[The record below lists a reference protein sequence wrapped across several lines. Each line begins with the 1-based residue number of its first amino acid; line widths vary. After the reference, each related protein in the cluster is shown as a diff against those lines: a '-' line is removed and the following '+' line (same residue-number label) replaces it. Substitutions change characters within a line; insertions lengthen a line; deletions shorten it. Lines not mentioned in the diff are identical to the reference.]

1 MVIIA
6 TEQESERL
14 LADFRRRLASAGI
27 RPGEATPDQVHTA
40 LAGAVLA
47 ERAGAWRESRERHLA
62 GRRACYFSAEFLM
75 GRMVYHNL
83 MCLGL
88 LDPVERLLER
98 EGVNVAGLERVED
111 DALGNGGL
119 GRLAACFLDSAATLD
134 LPLDGY
140 GIRYRCGLFR
150 QRIED
155 GFQREEADDWMRGG
169 APWSVRR
176 ESETVIVAFADQTVR
191 AVPYDMP
198 VFGYGT
204 DHVATLRLWQA
215 EPIEPFDFA
224 LFNAQEYD
232 AAVAAKNRAEDISRV
247 LYPNDSTEQGRLLR
261 LRQEYFFCAASL
273 SDLLQKFRARH
284 PGDMARFGDFHA
296 VQLNDT
302 HPVIA
307 IAELIR
313 LLEAEGMSFEEAFA
327 VAGRTFSYTNHT
339 IMSEAL
345 ERWPL
350 ALLRKL
356 LPEIAQIIERIDR
369 RLADEP
375 DGSAG
380 EDMAIIAGGEV
391 HMARLAVYVC
401 HHTNGVARI
410 HTDILKA
417 DLFAPWYRRT
427 PERFVN
433 ETNGITQRRW
443 LGLANPPLAALVTK
457 LLGSES
463 WMRDL
468 TQLEKLV
475 PFAEDEETLRAFR
488 AVKREARLRLAAYA
502 ARRDGIA
509 LDADTVFDVQI
520 KRIHEYKRQ
529 LMNALGLLMLYFDL
543 SEGGHP
549 DFPPTTFLFAGKAAP
564 GYTRAKAVIK
574 LVNEISRMIAADPA
588 VRDRLQVV
596 FLPGYDVSYAEKIVA
611 AADVSEQISTAGTE
625 ASGTGNMK
633 LMLNGAVTL
642 GTYDGATVEIV
653 REAGRENNYIFG
665 ATVEDIAALRGHYD
679 PAAFCRE
686 NPAVARAL
694 AALTDGTLSDGGT
707 GLFAELAHALLE
719 GDAFSPPDRYFVLY
733 DLPDYLRAR
742 FRVAEDLADPAGFA
756 RKGFLNLCRAGH
768 FSSDRT
774 VEGYAREIWRIAPLP
789 GK

>member
-302 HPVIA
+302 D
-307 IAELIR
+307 
-313 LLEAEGMSFEEAFA
+313 
-327 VAGRTFSYTNHT
+327 
-339 IMSEAL
+339 
-345 ERWPL
+345 
-350 ALLRKL
+350 RK
-356 LPEIAQIIERIDR
+356 
-369 RLADEP
+369 
-375 DGSAG
+375 S
-380 EDMAIIAGGEV
+380 
-391 HMARLAVYVC
+391 
-401 HHTNGVARI
+401 
-410 HTDILKA
+410 
-417 DLFAPWYRRT
+417 
-427 PERFVN
+427 
-433 ETNGITQRRW
+433 
-443 LGLANPPLAALVTK
+443 
-457 LLGSES
+457 
-463 WMRDL
+463 
-468 TQLEKLV
+468 
-475 PFAEDEETLRAFR
+475 
-488 AVKREARLRLAAYA
+488 
-502 ARRDGIA
+502 
-509 LDADTVFDVQI
+509 
-520 KRIHEYKRQ
+520 
-529 LMNALGLLMLYFDL
+529 
-543 SEGGHP
+543 
-549 DFPPTTFLFAGKAAP
+549 
-564 GYTRAKAVIK
+564 
-574 LVNEISRMIAADPA
+574 
-588 VRDRLQVV
+588 VV
-596 FLPGYDVSYAEKIVA
+596 
-611 AADVSEQISTAGTE
+611 
-625 ASGTGNMK
+625 
-633 LMLNGAVTL
+633 
-642 GTYDGATVEIV
+642 
-653 REAGRENNYIFG
+653 
-665 ATVEDIAALRGHYD
+665 
-679 PAAFCRE
+679 
-686 NPAVARAL
+686 
-694 AALTDGTLSDGGT
+694 
-707 GLFAELAHALLE
+707 
-719 GDAFSPPDRYFVLY
+719 
-733 DLPDYLRAR
+733 
-742 FRVAEDLADPAGFA
+742 
-756 RKGFLNLCRAGH
+756 
-768 FSSDRT
+768 
-774 VEGYAREIWRIAPLP
+774 
-789 GK
+789 